1 MRRTKTMA
9 EIKPEYERLKTELQA
24 CYSNLKFT
32 EDINDST
39 ETLDEIWYF
48 SGESPRVQITLQAR
62 DDAYML
68 KTGPEKVAAATKQ
81 APVLLT
87 LQVQFLQ

>member
-48 SGESPRVQITLQAR
+48 SGESPESRSRCRPGT
-62 DDAYML
+62 ML
-68 KTGPEKVAAATKQ
+68 TC
-81 APVLLT
+81 
-87 LQVQFLQ
+87 